1 MDFISGIILFLIGF
15 AVGSLI
21 VWFVRQKELD
31 STRLGEDGLKEIFG
45 SISRQALDQNIET
58 FLKMAESKFGELLK
72 SSDGQLDEKKK
83 LIDQS
88 IKEMKYHL

>member
-45 SISRQALDQNIET
+45 SISRQALAQNI
-58 FLKMAESKFGELLK
+58 
-72 SSDGQLDEKKK
+72 
-83 LIDQS
+83 
-88 IKEMKYHL
+88 